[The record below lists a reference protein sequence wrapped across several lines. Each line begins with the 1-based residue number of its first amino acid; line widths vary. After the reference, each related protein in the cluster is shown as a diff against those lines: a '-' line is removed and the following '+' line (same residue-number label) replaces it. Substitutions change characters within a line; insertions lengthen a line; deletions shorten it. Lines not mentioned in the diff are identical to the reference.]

1 MSQTTTATA
10 VFSNH
15 HAARRAA
22 RRLAEGGF
30 ARNSIDVTR
39 RYSDEDEYEVSV
51 RVQPGNAERAED
63 LLHAREDVHGFAGE
77 GIDVGPLMWLAG
89 AVAVGAL
96 AYTAYAVYRPR
107 NGRNQSGPH
116 LPSVW

>member
-1 MSQTTTATA
+1 MSQTTTASA
-10 VFSNH
+10 VFSNRQ
-15 HAARRAA
+15 AARRAA
-22 RRLAEGGF
+22 ERLAEGGF
-30 ARNSIDVTR
+30 ARNSIDVAR

-51 RVQPGNAERAED
+51 RVRPGNARRAED

-96 AYTAYAVYRPR
+96 AYTAYAMRRPQ
-107 NGRNQSGPH
+107 NGRNRSGLH